1 MIQFMINFANNFDA
15 DCRDG
20 FVSND
25 HAYTEK
31 AIEGVDL
38 DKKLKKWCEENSFPL
53 QEDYPFVDM
62 LVDFARSTM
71 SHGYTLSEFDSKV
84 INVDAMK
91 YIIIYAKV

>member
-15 DCRDG
+15 DCRD
-20 FVSND
+20 D

-62 LVDFARSTM
+62 LVDFAR
-71 SHGYTLSEFDSKV
+71 GVQDDRIV
-84 INVDAMK
+84 IDKFATDEDIAMT